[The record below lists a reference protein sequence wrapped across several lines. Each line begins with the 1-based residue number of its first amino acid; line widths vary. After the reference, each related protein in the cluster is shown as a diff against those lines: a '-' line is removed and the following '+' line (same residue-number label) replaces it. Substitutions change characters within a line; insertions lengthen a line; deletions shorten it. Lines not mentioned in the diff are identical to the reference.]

1 MIIPMKTKKNVVV
14 IGAGLSGLS
23 AGIYL
28 TSYGFNVTLLERNPS
43 VGGLCTGWKRQ
54 GFNIDG
60 CIHWLTGTKDD
71 HTANHIWKD
80 IGGFENDNDLI
91 YLDTWGDYDYLGTK
105 VRFLRDYKKAEQEW
119 LAIAPEDKKQIKKFF
134 RMVEAFINVNLPMD
148 QPPSMLP
155 INAILKLGFDV
166 VRHPSFLWTM
176 HISTDEYANRFK
188 NPAIRWAIKNV
199 QPGRGNL
206 FSMIF
211 SYATIA
217 GNSGAVPIGGSKAL
231 VERIK
236 NKYLSLGGELVLNA
250 DVEDIEIENGKA
262 VSVILTNGKTYPCDY
277 VVSAIDPNYMLRN
290 ILKGHYQVK
299 QITKRAEDYKKY
311 PTISSCLIT
320 YTIEDVGELSTI
332 NAFPIKPIKVGNSN
346 IDFLDIRNYNYDPK
360 TFVVGNKTVCHTQIH
375 QFDEDYLKWEQL
387 YLDKAIYRK
396 EKERIAKEVVDRIET
411 QYPQYKGKINVLDIF
426 TPITLRRYT
435 NVNRGAY
442 MSLFTHDRKRLSYDG
457 HINGLE
463 NIFLASQWMLSPGGA
478 PYAIATGKYAALRIC
493 KREKIKVSTKYKK
506 LLSKATQNY

>member
-1 MIIPMKTKKNVVV
+1 MKNKKSVVV

-28 TSYGFNVTLLERNPS
+28 LDFGFNVTLLEKNPS

-71 HTANHIWKD
+71 HTANHIWKE

-91 YLDTWGDYDYLGTK
+91 YLDTWGVYDYHGVK

-119 LAIAPEDKKQIKKFF
+119 LAIAPEDSKQIKKFF
-134 RMVEAFINVNLPMD
+134 RMVEAFTKVNLPMD

-155 INAILKLGFDV
+155 ISDILKLGFDV
-166 VRHPSFLWTM
+166 ARHPSFLWTM
-176 HISTDEYANRFK
+176 RISTDAYANRFK

-211 SYATIA
+211 SYSTIA
-217 GNSGAVPIGGSKAL
+217 GNSGAVPVGGSKAL

-236 NKYLSLGGELVLNA
+236 NRFLNMGGELVLNA
-250 DVEDIEIENGKA
+250 DVVDIDIKECKA
-262 VSVILTNGKTYPCDY
+262 TSVILRNGKTYICDY
-277 VVSAIDPNYMLRN
+277 IVSAIDPNYMLRN
-290 ILKGHYQVK
+290 ILKDQYQVK
-299 QITKRAEDYKKY
+299 KITKRGNDYKQY

-320 YTIEDVGELSTI
+320 YTIEDIGDLSSI
-332 NAFPIKPIKVGNSN
+332 NAFPIKPIRVGNSD
-346 IDFLDIRNYNYDPK
+346 IDFLDIRNYNYDAK
-360 TFVVGNKTVCHTQIH
+360 TFVVGNKTVCHSQIH
-375 QFDEDYLKWEQL
+375 QFDEDYLKWEEL
-387 YLDKAIYRK
+387 YLDKTIYRN
-396 EKERIAKEVVDRIET
+396 EKERIAKEVVDRIEI
-411 QYPQYKGKINVLDIF
+411 QYPQFKGKINVLDIF
-426 TPITLRRYT
+426 TPMTLKRYT

-442 MSLFTHDRKRLSYDG
+442 MSLFTHDKSRLSYNG

-463 NIFLASQWMLSPGGA
+463 NVFLASQWMLSPGGA
-478 PYAIATGKYAALRIC
+478 PYAIAAGKYAAIRIC
-493 KREKIKVSTKYKK
+493 KKEKIKNVYKSKKYLHKTAQ
-506 LLSKATQNY
+506 SY